1 MCLDMFFSMIC
12 TFFFVF
18 WKGSV
23 SSWKRKSF
31 RSFVQI
37 FLILLVTYCATV
49 DRNEPGMGCGL
60 GHVLQKDLY
69 LAVSSLGRWEM
80 CSSPKPVIR
89 NFFVLAHCL
98 VSVTPVKTNKIQK
111 NQSRLNTRSL
121 IRRLLMSFKFLTTK
135 AVPIGWFKLQGQI
148 DVFKQETT
156 LFVGVLW
163 SMVCV
168 HMKGIVAT
176 RHKAEFFHISMKC
189 FSFIHV
195 FFCKW
200 HLKLAA

>member
-12 TFFFVF
+12 TFFLCSGKVQFQAEKGRVSGVLCRYFLSF
-18 WKGSV
+18 W
-23 SSWKRKSF
+23 WP
-31 RSFVQI
+31 
-37 FLILLVTYCATV
+37 TV
-49 DRNEPGMGCGL
+49 LDRNEPGMGCGL

-111 NQSRLNTRSL
+111 KQSRLNTRSL
-121 IRRLLMSFKFLTTK
+121 LRRLLMSFKFLTTK

-168 HMKGIVAT
+168 HMKGIAAT